1 MSKRQ
6 FGTIRK
12 LPSGRWQARYPDGSG
27 RKVPADRTF
36 PTKADAAQFLASVQT
51 DMARGQFL
59 DPREGK
65 ITLAQWTDEWLAL
78 PGKRA
83 ASIARDRQGLDVF
96 LPSLGVVTAVS
107 HHAEA
112 RTGRR
117 QCQGEG
123 GRALNLGAG
132 LRGTEGRPQRRSGR

>member
-6 FGTIRK
+6 FGTLRK

-36 PTKADAAQFLASVQT
+36 PTKADAARFLASVQT
-51 DMARGQFL
+51 DMGRGQFL

-65 ITLAQWTDEWLAL
+65 ITLAQWSKEWLAL

-83 ASIARDRQGLDVF
+83 ASIARDRQGLEVF
-96 LPSLGVVTAVS
+96 LPDLGVFRCQPS
-107 HHAEA
+107 HPNM
-112 RTGRR
+112 
-117 QCQGEG
+117 C
-123 GRALNLGAG
+123 
-132 LRGTEGRPQRRSGR
+132 RPR